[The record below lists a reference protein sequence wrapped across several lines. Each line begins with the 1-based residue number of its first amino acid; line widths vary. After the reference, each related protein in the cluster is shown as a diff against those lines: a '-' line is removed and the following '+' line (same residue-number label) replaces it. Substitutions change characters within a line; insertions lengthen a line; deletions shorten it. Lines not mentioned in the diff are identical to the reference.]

1 MRIIDEQYLKRPTF
15 GYRMMTDWLILQVH
29 SVNYKRIRRLM
40 RLAGLAAV
48 FPGKKT
54 TERHPGHKVYPYLL
68 RGVVITRTNHVW
80 STDITYVPL
89 ARGFVFL
96 VAVIDWYSR
105 CVLSWRLSNTM
116 DMSFCIEALEDAFQ
130 FGKPEIF
137 NTDQGSQ
144 FTSPEF
150 TQRLL
155 SRNIAVSMDGRG
167 RALDNVFIERL
178 WRSVKYENIYL
189 MNYEKVADVY
199 DGLTSYFTHYNHDRP
214 HQAHNG
220 QTPASVFF
228 RSPGA
233 H

>member
-1 MRIIDEQYLKRPTF
+1 
-15 GYRMMTDWLILQVH
+15 
-29 SVNYKRIRRLM
+29 
-40 RLAGLAAV
+40 
-48 FPGKKT
+48 
-54 TERHPGHKVYPYLL
+54 
-68 RGVVITRTNHVW
+68 
-80 STDITYVPL
+80 
-89 ARGFVFL
+89 
-96 VAVIDWYSR
+96 
-105 CVLSWRLSNTM
+105 M
-116 DMSFCIEALEDAFQ
+116 DMSFCHKALEDAFP

-144 FTSPEF
+144 FTSPEY

-178 WRSVKYENIYL
+178 WRSVKYENIYP
-189 MNYEKVADVY
+189 MNYENVADVY
-199 DGLTSYFTHYNHDRP
+199 DGLTSYFSHYNHDLP

-228 RSPGA
+228 RSLGA